1 MPEPATYQGGCH
13 CGAVRY
19 EVTTDLARVI
29 SCNCSLCG
37 REGALRTFVMADH
50 FRLLAGEDALTD
62 YQFNKHNIHHLFCRT
77 CGIRSFC
84 RGTGA
89 DGRAMY
95 GINAR
100 CLDGVDLAAL
110 PVTSFD
116 GRSR

>member
-1 MPEPATYQGGCH
+1 MPEPATYRGGCH

-29 SCNCSLCG
+29 SCNCSLCS
-37 REGALRTFVMADH
+37 REGALRTFVMADS
-50 FRLLAGEDALTD
+50 FRLLSGEDALAD
-62 YQFNKHNIHHLFCRT
+62 YQFNRHNIHHLFCRT

-89 DGRAMY
+89 GGRAMY

-110 PVTSFD
+110 PVTSVD
-116 GRSR
+116 GRS